1 MGILAKLGRNEYP
14 ALAIDLN
21 FMRTANEKHLESLS
35 RRVEAPALADLAD
48 KLGPLTG
55 GKQRKATLLLVNPV
69 GNDQAFMTVALQ
81 HLAEAGRNANPSLFV
96 GRMVES
102 SAEHRNS
109 PPVLHNIPL
118 TPTTVK
124 SIDACSMM
132 KVNDIGAE
140 YLETNKKRNSLRS

>member
-21 FMRTANEKHLESLS
+21 FMRTADEKHLESLR
-35 RRVEAPALADLAD
+35 RRVEAPALADLAN
-48 KLGPLTG
+48 KLGPLAG
-55 GKQRKATLLLVNPV
+55 RKQRKATLLLVNPI

-81 HLAEAGRNANPSLFV
+81 HLAETGRDANSSLFV

-109 PPVLHNIPL
+109 PLVLHNIPL
-118 TPTTVK
+118 TPTSVK
-124 SIDACSMM
+124 SIGGCSVV
-132 KVNDIGAE
+132 K
-140 YLETNKKRNSLRS
+140 SQ